1 MAVIQP
7 YKPVFPYKGNQLI
20 LTSERVT
27 LHAKNDAIFLFGKKA
42 VGLSSTNTINLDAS
56 NKVIVA
62 APVIELGNKAESLG
76 EPIVL
81 GNTLNQKLL
90 TLLDALNAV
99 AILLAQSSESKLG
112 ATMQNINSA
121 GSLLAQ
127 AATRLSQELTPG
139 QSQILSKNTFTR

>member
-1 MAVIQP
+1 MF
-7 YKPVFPYKGNQLI
+7 KPVFPYKGNQLI

-27 LHAKNDAIFLFGKKA
+27 IHAKNDAIFLFGKQA
-42 VGLSSTNTINLDAS
+42 VGLSSTNTINLDSTNKIILAS
-56 NKVIVA
+56 
-62 APVIELGNKAESLG
+62 PVIELGNKAESLG

-90 TLLDALNAV
+90 SLLDALNAV

-127 AATRLSQELTPG
+127 AVSRLNQELAPG
-139 QSQILSKNTFTR
+139 KSQILSKNTFTR

>member
-1 MAVIQP
+1 M
-7 YKPVFPYKGNQLI
+7 
-20 LTSERVT
+20 
-27 LHAKNDAIFLFGKKA
+27 
-42 VGLSSTNTINLDAS
+42 
-56 NKVIVA
+56 
-62 APVIELGNKAESLG
+62 
-76 EPIVL
+76 
-81 GNTLNQKLL
+81 NQKLL

-127 AATRLSQELTPG
+127 TATRLSQELTPG

>member
-62 APVIELGNKAESLG
+62 APIIELGNKAESLG